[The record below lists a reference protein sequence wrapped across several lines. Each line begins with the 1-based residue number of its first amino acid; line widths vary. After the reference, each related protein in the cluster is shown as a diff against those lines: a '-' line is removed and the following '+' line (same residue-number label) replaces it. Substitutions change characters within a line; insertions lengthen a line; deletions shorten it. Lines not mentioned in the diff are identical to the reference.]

1 MSNTIDIVFKY
12 LINITNV
19 IVFIYNIPQ
28 VYKTVKTKK
37 AGDLSFWFL
46 FLRLVSS
53 IIWIIYSIYYK
64 LYEVS
69 ITWILTGGSSAILL
83 YYKYKY
89 KNNVVLPIIN
99 PPIINPP
106 IINLSTNNDK

>member
-1 MSNTIDIVFKY
+1 LSSNIDTVFKY

-19 IVFIYNIPQ
+19 IVFVYNIPQ

-46 FLRLVSS
+46 FLRLISS
-53 IIWIIYSIYYK
+53 IIWIVYSIYYQ

-89 KNNVVLPIIN
+89 RNNQAVYP
-99 PPIINPP
+99 
-106 IINLSTNNDK
+106 TNNLTVNNG